1 MKRLALVLTFLIG
14 GIVSAAAACTG
25 PAVMHDFPGTA
36 FNMALGQDPSGGC
49 ASNVNVLQNGA
60 LNATANPFYFLF
72 GTGATLPAFASPPSV
87 QGDGA
92 SGSALAGNP
101 FRVGLSDG
109 TNAQNW
115 LAAIA
120 LADGVN
126 GNNTG
131 AMAPWLW
138 NGTSYDR
145 WYGDKTNGAWVN
157 VKNANANGPAA
168 PASAS
173 PVTPSN
179 QPVGAAT
186 IATNQ
191 VSVATTAG
199 GTQIVAAR
207 TGVAGTGRVSVT
219 VCNTGTTAVYLG
231 ASGLTTSTGQYLA
244 GIAGACATFNTT
256 AAIYGIVGSGTE
268 TVAYSETY

>member
-1 MKRLALVLTFLIG
+1 MMKRILVALALLVG
-14 GIVSAAAACTG
+14 SVASAAAACTS
-25 PAVMHDFPGTA
+25 PAVMHDFPGSV
-36 FNMALGQDPSGGC
+36 FNMSLGTNPID
-49 ASNVNVLQNGA
+49 
-60 LNATANPFYFLF
+60 ANC
-72 GTGATLPAFASPPSV
+72 SQSV
-87 QGDGA
+87 MAQGMSA

-101 FRVGLSDG
+101 VRAGLSDG
-109 TNAQNW
+109 TNTQNW

-191 VSVATTAG
+191 VSVDTTVG
-199 GTQIVAAR
+199 GKLIVAQRA
-207 TGVAGTGRVSVT
+207 GVAGTGRVSVDI
-219 VCNTGTTAVYLG
+219 CNTSTTDVWLG
-231 ASGLTTSTGQYLA
+231 PSGVTVSNGHLLV
-244 GIAGACATFNTT
+244 GIKGACTTLKTT
-256 AAIYGIVGSGTE
+256 AAVYGIVGSGTE
-268 TVAYSETY
+268 TVSFLENY